1 MPAAAILEKVGDSTT
16 IRVSRQHQITIPAAA
31 RERYGF
37 KEYALCTF
45 TEEGIL
51 IQPIEVADSDE
62 DLTLSLMRWLIGKGY
77 EGEELLQKYEEIK
90 PKFISYNR
98 MITEAED
105 DVQAGRVTAW
115 EELCDEIRDSYGI

>member
-37 KEYALCTF
+37 KEYALCTL